1 MRKGLSIFL
10 IFFSLVV
17 SGISQRTGVSLALP
31 ANVSEAKL
39 DSKLM
44 GHSMPYR
51 VILPAGYAK
60 AAAKRFRV
68 IYLLH
73 GLTGHYPNWTT
84 LGTLPKSAEA
94 FNFILVTPEGDNGW
108 YNDSPTITNAK
119 YESYIIKELI
129 PEIDAK
135 YRTVNDRKG
144 RAIAGLSMGGYGAL
158 KFGLKYPQMFSLV
171 GSFSGAIFAPTFTSQ
186 SFSVFG
192 QSFSVPFLEIITR
205 TTTDA
210 FGPPGSASRTEN
222 DIFSIVRST
231 DPERSKSLP
240 FIYLDCGTEDIL
252 LQSNRE
258 FATLLLEKKIP
269 HEFRQLPGGHTW
281 PYWNKQVVEF
291 LNLSERILK

>member
-17 SGISQRTGVSLALP
+17 CGVSQQAGVSLALP

-44 GHSMPYR
+44 GRSMPYR
-51 VILPAGYAK
+51 VILPVGYAK
-60 AAAKRFRV
+60 AAAKRFPV
-68 IYLLH
+68 VYLLH
-73 GLTGHYPNWTT
+73 GLTGHYANWTT
-84 LGTLPKSAEA
+84 LGTLAQSAES
-94 FNFILVTPEGDNGW
+94 FGFILITPEGDNGW
-108 YNDSPTITNAK
+108 YNDSPTIANAK
-119 YESYIIKELI
+119 YERYIVKELI

-171 GSFSGAIFAPTFTSQ
+171 GSFSGAIFAPMFTSQ

-222 DIFSIVRST
+222 DIFAIVRSI
-231 DPERSKSLP
+231 DSERSRSLP
-240 FIYLDCGTEDIL
+240 FIYFDCGTEDIL
-252 LQSNRE
+252 LQSNRD